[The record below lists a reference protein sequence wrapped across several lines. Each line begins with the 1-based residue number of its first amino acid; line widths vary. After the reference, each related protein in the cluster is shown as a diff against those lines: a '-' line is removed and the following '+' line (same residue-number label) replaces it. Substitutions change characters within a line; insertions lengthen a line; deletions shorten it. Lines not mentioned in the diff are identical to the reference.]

1 MDCGP
6 QDPTK
11 RGMSNTRIFPSPGL
25 ADSGT
30 HDRQIPGGGTAVM
43 GWGGGWV
50 PRWQSPKGQKRMQRG
65 AWKGRLRKPP
75 TTSHLSDD
83 LDSPV
88 EQGAGGQTWEAHWGP
103 RGLGVVPTASRKLPA
118 GPR

>member
-30 HDRQIPGGGTAVM
+30 HDRQIPGGGNAVM

-88 EQGAGGQTWEAHWGP
+88 EQGAGGQTWAAHWGP